1 MGESRAPS
9 LQIERGLDNLSNISL
24 DTPNVVFGSSR
35 SAGTVIENA
44 FVSRRH
50 FQVHSQDGVH
60 YISDLDSTN
69 GTYLNGERLLPNVER
84 RLKDGDL
91 IALATDQV
99 VLRFIDPVG
108 TERIDPS
115 SFTGSGRPGQEDLVV
130 DQASREVW
138 VRGQRQEPP
147 LSRKEFDILEI
158 LHRNKGDA
166 VSREDIGAA
175 GWPERGDAGVS
186 NEEIDQYILRLR
198 RFIEVDPSHPKL
210 ILTLRGYGFRMP

>member
-1 MGESRAPS
+1 MKERPNAS
-9 LQIERGLDNLSNISL
+9 LQIERGLDGISNISL
-24 DTPNVVFGSSR
+24 DTPNVVFGSS
-35 SAGTVIENA
+35 SSSNA
-44 FVSRRH
+44 VLPNSFVSRRH
-50 FQVHSQDGVH
+50 FQVRSQDGVH

-69 GTYLNGERLLPNVER
+69 GTYLNGERLVPNIER
-84 RLKDGDL
+84 RVKDGDL

-99 VLRFIDPVG
+99 VFRFIDPVG

-115 SFTGSGRPGQEDLVV
+115 SFTGNARPSQGDLVV

-138 VRGQRQEPP
+138 VRGQRQAPP

-158 LHRNKGDA
+158 IHRNKGDA

-198 RFIEVDPSHPKL
+198 RVIEVDPSHPKL
-210 ILTLRGYGFRMP
+210 ILTLRGFGFRMP

>member
-9 LQIERGLDNLSNISL
+9 LQIERGLDDLSTISL

-50 FQVHSQDGVH
+50 FQIRSQDGVH

-84 RLKDGDL
+84 RVKDGDL

-115 SFTGSGRPGQEDLVV
+115 SFTGSGRPGQGDLVV
-130 DQASREVW
+130 DQASRGVW
-138 VRGQRQEPP
+138 VRGQRQDPP
-147 LSRKEFDILEI
+147 LPRKEFDILAL
-158 LHRNKGDA
+158 LHRNKGNA
-166 VSREDIGAA
+166 VSREEIAIA
-175 GWPERGDAGVS
+175 GWPERSGEDVT
-186 NEEIDQYILRLR
+186 NEEMDQYILRLR
-198 RFIEVDPSHPKL
+198 RRIEVDPSKPKL